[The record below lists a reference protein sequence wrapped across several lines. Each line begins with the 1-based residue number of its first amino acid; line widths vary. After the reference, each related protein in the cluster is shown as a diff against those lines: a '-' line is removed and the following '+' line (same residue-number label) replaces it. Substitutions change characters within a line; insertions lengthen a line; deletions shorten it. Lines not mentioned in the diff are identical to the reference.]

1 MKTTL
6 VNQAVAF
13 LRIFANKVV
22 EISHQLQLFFAN
34 GSFGIA
40 VYPLL
45 MHPIIR
51 GSTRFIVILLAV
63 LLSFIGVF
71 YTLAEFVSAL
81 FSESSLIT
89 YARHTVLELLIPL
102 GSVIDGKTNNF
113 SPLYQV
119 MNAVFSLQGLCFAVA
134 YLAVILQLSRRKY
147 WLLALIFAAFFTIGM
162 SLIPSSQA
170 KITAG
175 GLQNLG
181 ASLTYLFGNLA
192 IVMAGIDIV
201 KPQLVWLRRF
211 SIQAG
216 LIGVLCVLITIFFP
230 NMLTPILERV
240 AIYAVMIWEILAGL
254 AMLKRK

>member
-147 WLLALIFAAFFTIGM
+147 KKKTLILAAFSPNGM
-162 SLIPSSQA
+162 SFNPLYQA
-170 KITAG
+170 HITANG
-175 GLQNLG
+175 
-181 ASLTYLFGNLA
+181 
-192 IVMAGIDIV
+192 
-201 KPQLVWLRRF
+201 
-211 SIQAG
+211 
-216 LIGVLCVLITIFFP
+216 
-230 NMLTPILERV
+230 
-240 AIYAVMIWEILAGL
+240 
-254 AMLKRK
+254 